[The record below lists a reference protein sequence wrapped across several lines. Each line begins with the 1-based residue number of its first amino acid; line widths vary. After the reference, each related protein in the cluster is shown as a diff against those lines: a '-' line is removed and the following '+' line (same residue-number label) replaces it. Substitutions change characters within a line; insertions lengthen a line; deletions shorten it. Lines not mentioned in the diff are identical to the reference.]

1 MFRSAGDEEIPLLAE
16 RVRFLKEAA
25 EVLCK
30 EFDLSVAELVAQAEG
45 SAARLV
51 NLLGDR
57 FDCFRDEARFE
68 RKTVRFMKR
77 AQIFVADLWAAF
89 GGEGFGRFEDIDEIT
104 MFAGS
109 SSPASSKVGAV
120 SRDCRLQGAADAARA
135 RRADV
140 QPAARRRH

>member
-1 MFRSAGDEEIPLLAE
+1 VVRDVFRSAGDEEIPLLAE
-16 RVRFLKEAA
+16 RVRFMKEAA

-30 EFDLSVAELVAQAEG
+30 EFDLSVAALVERADG

-51 NLLGDR
+51 NLLGER
-57 FDCFRDEARFE
+57 FECFRDEARFE
-68 RKTVRFMKR
+68 KKTVRFMKR

-109 SSPASSKVGAV
+109 CSRPPLKGEFSRLNVGAQITG
-120 SRDCRLQGAADAARA
+120 CRRCCARSA
-135 RRADV
+135 R
-140 QPAARRRH
+140 